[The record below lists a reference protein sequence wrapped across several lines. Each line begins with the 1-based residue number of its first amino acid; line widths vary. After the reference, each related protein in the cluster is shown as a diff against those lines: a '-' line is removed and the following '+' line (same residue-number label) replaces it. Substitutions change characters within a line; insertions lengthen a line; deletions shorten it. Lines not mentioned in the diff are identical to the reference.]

1 MSAYSTNM
9 DTFMVQQVLMVPG
22 FGTHL
27 ALVALSDKGAVMID
41 TDTYQIIKEFNIK
54 SLTPVPE

>member
-1 MSAYSTNM
+1 
-9 DTFMVQQVLMVPG
+9 VLIVPG

-41 TDTYQIIKEFNIK
+41 TETYQIIKEFNIK
-54 SLTPVPE
+54 ALNPFPE